1 MIGWLQLKIRGK
13 RMISSLNGR
22 VKSSTATS
30 LVVEI
35 SGIGIL
41 VNVPARISGQIK
53 VGSNIELHTYLIVR
67 EDALTLYG
75 FLDLVDRN
83 FFELLLSVTGIGPK
97 VAQAILSTTNA
108 GGVATA
114 ISNGDM
120 KLLESIPGMGKKG
133 AQRLVLELK
142 EKAGSFALQ
151 SGGRNLNGIS
161 DQVEMGLQ
169 GLGYSTKESKEVVAQ
184 IRDEIES
191 AELDLAAAMKL
202 ALQSTGK
209 SKK

>member
-1 MIGWLQLKIRGK
+1 
-13 RMISSLNGR
+13 MISSLSGR
-22 VKSSTATS
+22 VKSSSASS

-41 VNVPARISGQIK
+41 VNVPARISSQTNI
-53 VGSNIELHTYLIVR
+53 GSNIELHTYLIVR

-97 VAQAILSTTNA
+97 VAQAILSINNA
-108 GGVATA
+108 GGIATA
-114 ISNGDM
+114 ISQGDL
-120 KLLESIPGMGKKG
+120 KLLESIPGLGKKG

-142 EKAGSFALQ
+142 EKVGTFANSGSQ
-151 SGGRNLNGIS
+151 TSNGIS
-161 DQVEMGLQ
+161 DQVEIGLQ
-169 GLGYSTKESKEVVAQ
+169 GLGYTSKESKEVVAQ
-184 IRDEIES
+184 IRDQIES
-191 AELDLAAAMKL
+191 ANMELAAAIKL
-202 ALQSTGK
+202 ALQTTGK